1 MNSSWYYWEAAY
13 QSMFGVTI
21 ISLIRHFRNAK
32 GTGAEMCRAIVSG
45 IVTRDT
51 SVSYWP
57 VWPLALS
64 PITVPEVFAK
74 LTRLSLYLAFKRRT
88 KD

>member
-21 ISLIRHFRNAK
+21 ISLILKTLMFDWTIRHFRNVK

-51 SVSYWP
+51 SVSYWL
-57 VWPLALS
+57 VWPCPL
-64 PITVPEVFAK
+64 
-74 LTRLSLYLAFKRRT
+74 
-88 KD
+88 

>member
-21 ISLIRHFRNAK
+21 TSLILKTLMFDWTIRHFRNAK

-57 VWPLALS
+57 VWPCPL
-64 PITVPEVFAK
+64 
-74 LTRLSLYLAFKRRT
+74 
-88 KD
+88 

>member
-21 ISLIRHFRNAK
+21 ISLILKTLMFDWTIRHFRNAK
-32 GTGAEMCRAIVSG
+32 GTGAEMCRAIVSE

-51 SVSYWP
+51 SVSYWL
-57 VWPLALS
+57 VWPCPL
-64 PITVPEVFAK
+64 
-74 LTRLSLYLAFKRRT
+74 
-88 KD
+88 